1 LFGSIESH
9 EEVVLVERTVRT
21 LIGSKSTKTRTSS
34 IAGDHEVNDNF
45 SGKGNNIDYFTFV
58 CWLEWK
64 MILTTMDG

>member
-58 CWLEWK
+58 
-64 MILTTMDG
+64 